1 MIFKYYAKCLVSL
14 VNMYL
19 EFSQKL
25 KKILQDATNCI
36 IVTHKNPDAD
46 ALGSSMALCRF
57 LVKLGKKTKVILP
70 NSPPDYLEWMVD
82 KNNVIS
88 HEKSSEKTKK
98 HLLKSDV
105 IFALDF
111 NSLKRIGNLNK
122 EIENINV
129 PIIMIDHHES
139 PESFSSLFLS
149 RPNIGSTSEMI
160 YNILKLINDRMI
172 DKEIATYIYSGILTD
187 TGSFR
192 YPLTSSTTHYII
204 SELFKKK
211 INHTDIHKKI
221 YDNFSFERIHLLAV
235 ALKNFKLL
243 QKLGVAY
250 TILSKENLEKYNFKK
265 GDTEG
270 FVNCIWR
277 FFK

>member
-36 IVTHKNPDAD
+36 IVTHKNRDAD

-57 LVKLGKKTKVILP
+57 LVKLGKNKGYIT
-70 NSPPDYLEWMVD
+70 NSPPDYLEWMID
-82 KNNVIS
+82 KNNNIS
-88 HEKSSEKTKK
+88 REGFGNKK
-98 HLLKSDV
+98 CLLKSDV
-105 IFALDF
+105 IFGLDF

-149 RPNIGSTSEMI
+149 RPNIGSTSE
-160 YNILKLINDRMI
+160 
-172 DKEIATYIYSGILTD
+172 
-187 TGSFR
+187 
-192 YPLTSSTTHYII
+192 
-204 SELFKKK
+204 
-211 INHTDIHKKI
+211 
-221 YDNFSFERIHLLAV
+221 
-235 ALKNFKLL
+235 
-243 QKLGVAY
+243 
-250 TILSKENLEKYNFKK
+250 
-265 GDTEG
+265 
-270 FVNCIWR
+270 
-277 FFK
+277 

>member
-1 MIFKYYAKCLVSL
+1 
-14 VNMYL
+14 
-19 EFSQKL
+19 
-25 KKILQDATNCI
+25 
-36 IVTHKNPDAD
+36 
-46 ALGSSMALCRF
+46 
-57 LVKLGKKTKVILP
+57 
-70 NSPPDYLEWMVD
+70 
-82 KNNVIS
+82 
-88 HEKSSEKTKK
+88 
-98 HLLKSDV
+98 
-105 IFALDF
+105 
-111 NSLKRIGNLNK
+111 
-122 EIENINV
+122 
-129 PIIMIDHHES
+129 MIDHHES

-160 YNILKLINDRMI
+160 YSILKLINARLI

-192 YPLTSSTTHYII
+192 YPLTSSATHNII
-204 SELFKKK
+204 SELFKKN

-270 FVNCIWR
+270 FVNFGLQIKNVQVSVIFIEDLYEGIIKISFRSKERVDVNKFAKKYFNGGGIKMHLEVFQMIR
-277 FFK
+277 FKRLKKNLFYLLRNS